1 MLPKLTAKQKNLLE
15 LEPIE
20 ILYKLEQF
28 DFISETVYTQNIQ
41 KTHLDKIQLVQCLKC
56 NTNPN
61 NDGLTLNLLKIKNNI
76 PNYKKLLKILIDE
89 NDTDQ
94 QLIDDISKLST
105 EELKDLQTISQKF
118 FPFTDSL
125 IQSYVDTKNLVNEL
139 SNLNYAQILENKNKY
154 YDIINMAKAFNILIP
169 KASKQFLQAII
180 DNNNFLSNQT
190 TIQEEYQRFLKQL
203 KNTSDINA
211 FKNIILFTPSIDIL
225 NTLTTQQLQLIA
237 SFDSNLTAFY
247 ELKEIAQNIIKEQA
261 KNKIITCKIE
271 LPEIPNNQI
280 ANNVF
285 ENWIDFPLPYFKI
298 NHWNNLIAQE
308 QQAKDKTQTNIE
320 IKRYV
325 DEKELSEYNSK
336 YQNSTNILDI
346 YSNYPVSKEQQ
357 AKEHAAKEQQSINDI
372 FVEKHLLHAS
382 YSELFINQ
390 NIFQNLNDLTIP
402 YAAFETS
409 FYGKL
414 NFLKALRNQD
424 YQFPDQ
430 KNLTDF
436 AKNDTYINTVNF
448 YKNLQT
454 QITSINP
461 ITLHSIF
468 HNNPNNEELLTNT
481 LNNLN
486 QNELQFLADQNINPI
501 YKKYAQKIINK
512 GDILPVVASA
522 ALFISVINLLS
533 RKSQPPKKSPANKK
547 IKIKTQHQEEQSE
560 EIKSLISNLNKV

>member
-15 LEPIE
+15 LGPIE

-41 KTHLDKIQLVQCLKC
+41 KTHLDKIQLVQNLKY
-56 NTNPN
+56 NTNPH
-61 NDGLTLNLLKIKNNI
+61 NDALTLNLLKIKNNI

-94 QLIDDISKLST
+94 QLIEDISKLST
-105 EELKDLQTISQKF
+105 EELKDLSTISQKF

-125 IQSYVDTKNLVNEL
+125 IQSYIDTKNLVNEL

-180 DNNNFLSNQT
+180 DNTNLLSNQT

-261 KNKIITCKIE
+261 NNKIITCKIE
-271 LPEIPNNQI
+271 IPDTPI

-285 ENWIDFPLPYFKI
+285 ENWIDFKPPYFKI

-308 QQAKDKTQTNIE
+308 QQAKDKTKLPEDKTHTN
-320 IKRYV
+320 
-325 DEKELSEYNSK
+325 EKELAEYNSK

-346 YSNYPVSKEQQ
+346 YSNYPISKEQQ
-357 AKEHAAKEQQSINDI
+357 AKEQQSINDI

-402 YAAFETS
+402 YAAFETC

-468 HNNPNNEELLTNT
+468 HNNPNNEELLTST
-481 LNNLN
+481 LNKLN

-533 RKSQPPKKSPANKK
+533 RSRKSQPPKKSPANKK

-560 EIKSLISNLNKV
+560 EIKSLISNINKV

>member
-1 MLPKLTAKQKNLLE
+1 MLTKLTAKQKNLLE

-28 DFISETVYTQNIQ
+28 DFISETTPLLITYF
-41 KTHLDKIQLVQCLKC
+41 DKIKLVQNLKY
-56 NTNPN
+56 NTNPYN
-61 NDGLTLNLLKIKNNI
+61 NALTLNLLKIKNNI

-94 QLIDDISKLST
+94 QLIDDISKLSAQ
-105 EELKDLQTISQKF
+105 ELKDLQTISQKF
-118 FPFTDSL
+118 FPFIDNL
-125 IQSYVDTKNLVNEL
+125 IQSYLDTKNLVNEL
-139 SNLNYAQILENKNKY
+139 SNLNYAKILENKDKY
-154 YDIINMAKAFNILIP
+154 YDLINMAKAFNILIP

-180 DNNNFLSNQT
+180 DNTNILSNQT
-190 TIQEEYQRFLKQL
+190 TIQEEYQMFLKQL
-203 KNTSDINA
+203 KNASDINA
-211 FKNIILFTPSIDIL
+211 FKNITICTPSIDIL
-225 NTLTTQQLQLIA
+225 NTLTFQQLQLIA

-247 ELKEIAQNIIKEQA
+247 ELKEIAQNIIKEQS
-261 KNKIITCKIE
+261 KNKIITYQIE
-271 LPEIPNNQI
+271 LPDTPI

-298 NHWNNLIAQE
+298 NHWNNLIKQE
-308 QQAKDKTQTNIE
+308 QQ
-320 IKRYV
+320 
-325 DEKELSEYNSK
+325 
-336 YQNSTNILDI
+336 
-346 YSNYPVSKEQQ
+346 
-357 AKEHAAKEQQSINDI
+357 AKEQQSINDI

-390 NIFQNLNDLTIP
+390 NIFQNLNDITIP

-448 YKNLQT
+448 YKSLQK
-454 QITSINP
+454 QITSIDP

-468 HNNPNNEELLTNT
+468 HNNQNNEELLTNT
-481 LNNLN
+481 LNKLN
-486 QNELQFLADQNINPI
+486 QNELQFLADQNIYPL
-501 YKKYAQKIINK
+501 YKQYAQKIINK
-512 GDILPVVASA
+512 GNILPVVASA

-533 RKSQPPKKSPANKK
+533 SLPSRKSQPPKKSHK
-547 IKIKTQHQEEQSE
+547 IKIKTQHQTNQEEQTE
-560 EIKSLISNLNKV
+560 EIKSLNLNKV